1 MTAWQPTSK
10 DLDQIRQAQLTPEA
24 VAGQLEKFMR
34 GTTPVQLLKPCTRGD
49 GIEDLAG
56 EHQKELIALYEAS
69 RDQLDVLKFVPASGA
84 ATRMFKSWFNL
95 IEASAETPPD
105 VWQKFADTL
114 PSYAFADALEK
125 RLQTRDIDMR
135 QGFREGKAKE
145 IMAAVITEDG
155 LNYGHL
161 PKALLL
167 FHRYA
172 GQVRTAMEEH
182 FVEAA
187 AYARGRDNLCRIHFT
202 VSPEF
207 RAPIQRLLDRIIPE
221 YELLCGVTYHVE
233 LSEQKAETDTV
244 AVDLENCPFRDE
256 KGDLVFR
263 PAGHGALLM
272 NLNELN
278 ADVIF
283 IKNIDNIAHESFIK
297 ATADSK
303 KMLAGCLLQH
313 RKRVFGYLEQL
324 SQENVTVKIIDEIS
338 IYCTSFLHL
347 SLPVDFPARTPADK
361 VALLFTLLNRPL
373 RVCGMVRNTGEP
385 GGGPFWV
392 KQKNGESSLQIIEQF
407 QVDGN
412 DAAQMTIWSASTH
425 FNPVDLVCSIRDYR
439 GRKFDLA
446 EFADQDAVCISVKS
460 EKGRALK
467 ALELPGL
474 WNGAMAGWISLFL
487 EVPLETFNPVKTVE
501 DLLRREHRPA

>member
-1 MTAWQPTSK
+1 
-10 DLDQIRQAQLTPEA
+10 
-24 VAGQLEKFMR
+24 
-34 GTTPVQLLKPCTRGD
+34 
-49 GIEDLAG
+49 
-56 EHQKELIALYEAS
+56 
-69 RDQLDVLKFVPASGA
+69 
-84 ATRMFKSWFNL
+84 
-95 IEASAETPPD
+95 
-105 VWQKFADTL
+105 
-114 PSYAFADALEK
+114 
-125 RLQTRDIDMR
+125 
-135 QGFREGKAKE
+135 
-145 IMAAVITEDG
+145 
-155 LNYGHL
+155 
-161 PKALLL
+161 
-167 FHRYA
+167 
-172 GQVRTAMEEH
+172 MEEH